1 VFSFF
6 CLDDSA
12 WQIRELVA
20 PYVNAFPSASF
31 YPDKRP
37 VDLLKLNGEGNNTAR
52 LLQRK
57 KLLATK
63 AIIIDGSSP
72 SPTVPPANL
81 PFAQKEQVDL
91 VRELFEK
98 RPIWSRKALKT
109 QLPTAILAN
118 FNNVLPYI
126 AYFVTSGP
134 WRNLWI
140 RYNCDPKDESN
151 KGLRIYQSFD
161 FRFPHQNQELK
172 SLTDNLNLGPE
183 KTGSYKFC
191 LREPPHKRQSVY
203 QLVDIHDV
211 AIQRILAEA
220 AYPSVYDKKYGWFCQ
235 ETLNLVRQKMKN
247 IFEYSFRKDE
257 GYSTITGE
265 TSQQAEND
273 VLKSLFSES
282 CHEGKGPYYS
292 LLN

>member
-1 VFSFF
+1 
-6 CLDDSA
+6 
-12 WQIRELVA
+12 
-20 PYVNAFPSASF
+20 
-31 YPDKRP
+31 
-37 VDLLKLNGEGNNTAR
+37 
-52 LLQRK
+52 
-57 KLLATK
+57 
-63 AIIIDGSSP
+63 
-72 SPTVPPANL
+72 
-81 PFAQKEQVDL
+81 
-91 VRELFEK
+91 
-98 RPIWSRKALKT
+98 
-109 QLPTAILAN
+109 
-118 FNNVLPYI
+118 
-126 AYFVTSGP
+126 
-134 WRNLWI
+134 
-140 RYNCDPKDESN
+140 
-151 KGLRIYQSFD
+151 
-161 FRFPHQNQELK
+161 LK

-282 CHEGKGPYYS
+282 CHEGKDLNVFGQPLSS
-292 LLN
+292 LLTSIPSDEEVFNLFKEDQDSNGERVFEQNI